1 MSSPSLAPKSKKLN
15 SLQLSLLRLFG
26 QNINENQTLEIRKI
40 MMDYFDGQLKSEIEN
55 VVKEKGYYESDFQKM
70 LSEKSWC
77 GELLSILTVCELL
90 FLLKVPTTNFIKNSN
105 DYLTPMEFEK
115 QYHQKAYLASTPQY
129 RPIQCEGM
137 GSTIL
142 RFE

>member
-55 VVKEKGYYESDFQKM
+55 VVKEKGYNESDFQKM
-70 LSEKSWC
+70 LSEKS
-77 GELLSILTVCELL
+77 
-90 FLLKVPTTNFIKNSN
+90 
-105 DYLTPMEFEK
+105 
-115 QYHQKAYLASTPQY
+115 
-129 RPIQCEGM
+129 
-137 GSTIL
+137 
-142 RFE
+142 

>member
-40 MMDYFDGQLKSEIEN
+40 LMDYFDGQLKSEIEN

-70 LSEKSWC
+70 LSEKS
-77 GELLSILTVCELL
+77 
-90 FLLKVPTTNFIKNSN
+90 
-105 DYLTPMEFEK
+105 
-115 QYHQKAYLASTPQY
+115 
-129 RPIQCEGM
+129 
-137 GSTIL
+137 
-142 RFE
+142 

>member
-1 MSSPSLAPKSKKLN
+1 MSSPSLTPKSKKLN

-70 LSEKSWC
+70 LSEKS
-77 GELLSILTVCELL
+77 
-90 FLLKVPTTNFIKNSN
+90 
-105 DYLTPMEFEK
+105 
-115 QYHQKAYLASTPQY
+115 
-129 RPIQCEGM
+129 
-137 GSTIL
+137 
-142 RFE
+142 

>member
-1 MSSPSLAPKSKKLN
+1 MSAPSLTPKSRKLN

-70 LSEKSWC
+70 LSEKS
-77 GELLSILTVCELL
+77 
-90 FLLKVPTTNFIKNSN
+90 
-105 DYLTPMEFEK
+105 
-115 QYHQKAYLASTPQY
+115 
-129 RPIQCEGM
+129 
-137 GSTIL
+137 
-142 RFE
+142 

>member
-70 LSEKSWC
+70 LSEKS
-77 GELLSILTVCELL
+77 
-90 FLLKVPTTNFIKNSN
+90 
-105 DYLTPMEFEK
+105 
-115 QYHQKAYLASTPQY
+115 
-129 RPIQCEGM
+129 
-137 GSTIL
+137 
-142 RFE
+142 